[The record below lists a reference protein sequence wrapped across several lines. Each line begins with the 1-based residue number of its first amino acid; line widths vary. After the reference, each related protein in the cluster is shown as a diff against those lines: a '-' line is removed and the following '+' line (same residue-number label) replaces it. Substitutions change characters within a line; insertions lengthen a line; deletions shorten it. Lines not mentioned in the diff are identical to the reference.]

1 MAQRVPFIVADLGA
15 DAEAFMLHLY
25 AALAEKERT
34 MISSHKGCSRRCQG
48 RGQKLGKRLLFV
60 SPKRLKSIECYER
73 LAYKEGT
80 SEPDKESGYDHLPD
94 SAGYYF
100 FARFSRKPVFRT
112 NAGHMHR

>member
-34 MISSHKGCSRRCQG
+34 MISSHKSCSRRCQG

-73 LAYKEGT
+73 LAYKEARASLTKSPATIICRQRGLLFLR
-80 SEPDKESGYDHLPD
+80 SL
-94 SAGYYF
+94 
-100 FARFSRKPVFRT
+100 FA
-112 NAGHMHR
+112 